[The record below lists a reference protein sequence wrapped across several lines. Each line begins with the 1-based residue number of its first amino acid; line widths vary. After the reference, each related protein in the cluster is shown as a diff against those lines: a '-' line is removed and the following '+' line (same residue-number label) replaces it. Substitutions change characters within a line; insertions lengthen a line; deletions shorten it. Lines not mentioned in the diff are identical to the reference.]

1 MDALISSTPLFSE
14 KAHATMFKN
23 DNDSD
28 SDTDTDQLTTTSTI
42 TEEEISISYN
52 DSHIDC
58 DNGNGIDNG
67 NGVNDIKRRRTV
79 SFGSIYVRQYERI
92 VGDHP
97 DTKVGVPL
105 SIGWSYYDDEEQYI
119 NPVSLE
125 RYESDRIKRG
135 GKVLRMSSITRE
147 NMLLNV
153 FRIPKKELIEAE
165 KEIKKIRKQRNQS
178 KNQHVIIAPIKRF
191 GKKIQDG
198 GISFLKGMSY
208 AAQSGMMITF
218 MDVSV

>member
-1 MDALISSTPLFSE
+1 MKALISTSPLFSE
-14 KAHATMFKN
+14 KAYATMFKN
-23 DNDSD
+23 DSD
-28 SDTDTDQLTTTSTI
+28 SESDTDQLTTTSTI

-58 DNGNGIDNG
+58 DNGG
-67 NGVNDIKRRRTV
+67 NDVNDIKRRRTV

-97 DTKVGVPL
+97 DTKVGIPL

-135 GKVLRMSSITRE
+135 RKVLRMSSITRE

-153 FRIPKKELIEAE
+153 FRIPKQELIEAE
-165 KEIKKIRKQRNQS
+165 KKIKKIRKQRNQS
-178 KNQHVIIAPIKRF
+178 KNQNVIIAPFKQF
-191 GKKIQDG
+191 GKKIQNG
-198 GISFLKGMSY
+198 GISLLKGMSY

-218 MDVSV
+218 MDVSA